1 MKQESLAKE
10 YLEEKQMSAN
20 DLVRIYKKETEIN
33 GEYVYEAV
41 YQDADSE
48 VSRFY
53 EEFVDKD
60 LEKVLDWAEEKNTEY
75 GIIWQR

>member
-1 MKQESLAKE
+1 
-10 YLEEKQMSAN
+10 MSAN

-60 LEKVLDWAEEKNTEY
+60 LEKVLDWAEEKNAEY